1 MSKNENIHIKK
12 NKQTGVINVEVE
24 KNDYETK
31 VNDILKRY
39 TKTAKIPGFRK
50 GHIPMGLVRKQ
61 YGSAVK
67 VDEINKLLDS
77 ELKKYIQEEK
87 LDILGGPIPSYEAID
102 WDLDTINFD
111 FEIGYTPEIKLN
123 FKPKKP
129 IIRYEVK
136 ADKKSVENQIKN
148 IQDQYGKLISKSKI
162 EKDFEITANFNSE
175 SDEIN
180 NSSMFK
186 TDSLKPT
193 FLKKIIGLKV
203 GDSISEK
210 TSKIFKEDYELSRNL
225 KIDLNKAKE
234 INLAVEL
241 KIQEINKREPAD
253 LDQEL
258 FDKVY
263 GKNSIKSVTELKDKL
278 SDDFVKQFQ
287 NQTDQKLMN
296 DSIEYLIDSTKI
308 KLPSEFL
315 VKWMQLSSE
324 KKISQNEAQ
333 TEYEKSEKG
342 MKYQLIESKIIID
355 NKLQVNFE
363 DLKSFTSELIKNQ
376 MLQYGQP
383 IPEEKELDGI
393 VARVMSNKDEIKR
406 LTEQLTSNRILE
418 FFKENFNY
426 KLKKVSYDEYVK
438 EVYPS

>member
-1 MSKNENIHIKK
+1 MKISISKK

-31 VNDILKRY
+31 VNDVLKKY

-77 ELKKYIQEEK
+77 ELKKYIQDEK
-87 LDILGGPIPSYEAID
+87 LDILGGPIPLYEAID
-102 WDLDTINFD
+102 WNLETINFD

-129 IIRYEVK
+129 INRYEVK
-136 ADKKSVENQIKN
+136 ADKKSVESQIKN

-162 EKDFEITANFNSE
+162 EKDYEITANFNSE
-175 SDEIN
+175 ADDID

-186 TDSLKPT
+186 TDSLKPA
-193 FLKKIIGLKV
+193 FLKKIMGSKV
-203 GDSISEK
+203 GDSFSVK
-210 TSKIFKEDYELSRNL
+210 ASSIFKEDYELSRNL
-225 KIDLNKAKE
+225 KIELNKAKE
-234 INLAVEL
+234 IKSEL
-241 KIQEINKREPAD
+241 EIKIQEINKREPAD

-308 KLPSEFL
+308 KLPSDFL

-324 KKISQNEAQ
+324 KKINYDEAQ

-363 DLKSFTSELIKNQ
+363 DLKSFTSDLIKNQ

-426 KLKKVSYDEYVK
+426 KLKKVSYDEYIK